1 MLKKN
6 LIKTIAFIMS
16 VFIFGLI
23 SACSSAENARSTAGA
38 GPQISVSGHGKI
50 TAEADQA
57 TINLNL
63 NAQAATSAEAKK
75 EIDQRINAFFDAVNK
90 LGIKDKQITA
100 GSMNLS
106 PQYDYNNRQPRF
118 IGFQASRQI
127 AVEVSDLE
135 KVHPVLD
142 AAVSLK
148 INGIQGIN
156 YSSSTEDKMKQQ
168 ARLAAIEDSRAKAQQ
183 LAEAYGAKLGPVYSI
198 SYHSGNV
205 ERPFAQPEMMRATMM
220 DASSKG
226 GRFIPGEI
234 STSDSISVVFDLITN

>member
-1 MLKKN
+1 MTRISSVKINTLFISMLM
-6 LIKTIAFIMS
+6 LGFFSI
-16 VFIFGLI
+16 G
-23 SACSSAENARSTAGA
+23 CSAENSGSNT
-38 GPQISVSGHGKI
+38 GPQISVSGNGKI

-63 NAQAATSAEAKK
+63 MAQAANSAGAKK
-75 EIDQRINAFFDAVNK
+75 EIDKRINAFFDAINK
-90 LGIKDKQITA
+90 LGVKDKQITA
-100 GSMNLS
+100 GSMNLT
-106 PQYDYNNRQPRF
+106 PQYDYQNRQPRF

-127 AVEVSDLE
+127 SVEVSDLE

-142 AAVSLK
+142 TAVSLK

-156 YSSSTEDKMKQQ
+156 YSSSTEDEMKQQ
-168 ARLAAIEDSRAKAQQ
+168 ARLAAIEDSKVKAKQ

-205 ERPFAQPEMMRATMM
+205 ERPYNMPEMRALAMS
-220 DASSKG
+220 DSAPKG

-234 STSDSISVVFDLITN
+234 SVSDNISVVFDLITN